1 MANPNNLIR
10 PPINPINPNPPNPQI
25 DNLAGNP
32 ALTNLISSIVSQTLR
47 TEGRN
52 LVYSVLNPNADQFA
66 GIDQIINPD
75 QRGNVNDLDKIP
87 DVVRS
92 LREFSGQP
100 GEFSSWR
107 KSVDRILK
115 IYEHLRGSAK
125 YYGIINV
132 IRNKIVGHADHVLES
147 YNIPLNWENISR
159 CLTLHYADK
168 RDLGTLEYQLT
179 SLVQGNS
186 SVQDFYQEVYSH
198 LSLILNKISSMD
210 ASQEALNLLMHAYR
224 EKALDTFVRG
234 LKGDLPRLLGIRE
247 PSDLPQ
253 ALHLC
258 LKLENQHFRTQYAAA
273 TNNNSKKQ
281 LPPPVPLRRPSNNY
295 PQFQQQFYPA
305 LVQQPTNWT
314 YPQGFNNFQP
324 RPLVPQ
330 RPQQPSFGLSRPQL
344 QNNRPQ
350 MQYAQRNQQPYV
362 NPNRPQMQYVPK
374 PQPPPVPM
382 DTTTIRTNNINYMN
396 QPLQKNWPPAT
407 KRAVAGPPSNQVHPN
422 KLQRNFH
429 LETMNEAKPE
439 DSYEQ
444 NIQYEDQQYDQTLQ
458 EYTDSL
464 PPEHENSL
472 PQSNTD
478 FSNEQYNME
487 YNDIHFLD

>member
-1 MANPNNLIR
+1 MANAGNT
-10 PPINPINPNPPNPQI
+10 NPP
-25 DNLAGNP
+25 DNLAGNT
-32 ALTNLISSIVSQTLR
+32 ALTNLISSIVSQTLQ

-52 LVYSVLNPNADQFA
+52 LIHSILNPNADHFA
-66 GIDQIINPD
+66 GIDQTINPD
-75 QRGNVNDLDKIP
+75 QRVNINDLDKIP

-107 KSVDRILK
+107 KSVERILK

-147 YNIPLNWENISR
+147 YNTPLNWDNISR

-168 RDLGTLEYQLT
+168 RDLGTLEYQLI
-179 SLVQGNS
+179 SLVQGNNS
-186 SVQDFYQEVYSH
+186 IQDFYQEVYSH

-224 EKALDTFVRG
+224 EKALDTFIRG

-258 LKLENQHFRTQYAAA
+258 LKLENQHFRTQYATT
-273 TNNNSKKQ
+273 TNNNSRKMQQ
-281 LPPPVPLRRPSNNY
+281 LPPPVPLRRPNNNY
-295 PQFQQQFYPA
+295 PQFQNQQKLQPV
-305 LVQQPTNWT
+305 LMQQPHI
-314 YPQGFNNFQP
+314 GH
-324 RPLVPQ
+324 
-330 RPQQPSFGLSRPQL
+330 SRPPL
-344 QNNRPQ
+344 QTDRPP
-350 MQYAQRNQQPYV
+350 MQYAQKTLQPYMDL
-362 NPNRPQMQYVPK
+362 NRPQMQYVSK
-374 PQPPPVPM
+374 PQPPPKPM
-382 DTTTIRTNNINYMN
+382 DTSTIKTNNINYMN

-407 KRAVAGPPSNQVHPN
+407 KRAVGPSSNQVHPN

-429 LETMNEAKPE
+429 LNTSDEVLTTTDDVKTE
-439 DSYEQ
+439 DCYEQ
-444 NIQYEDQQYDQTLQ
+444 NIQYEDQYYDQTLQ
-458 EYTDSL
+458 EYTDSF
-464 PPEHENSL
+464 PQEHEKML
-472 PQSNTD
+472 PQSDSD
-478 FSNEQYNME
+478 FSNEQYNTE